1 MNRKGMISII
11 DAIIFVSILSMV
23 SVAMFSLADTDAHT
37 ENQMA
42 GDIVDTFLSMEL
54 RSCDVMGTDDTAT
67 YPISI
72 LLASLINSDDPYALE
87 FVEGIFDGMIQ
98 EPYGYELMIEYDG
111 RTIETGTLLN
121 DISSKYRTSVPI
133 VNDKCLT
140 ISLSIG

>member
-1 MNRKGMISII
+1 MNCKGMISII
-11 DAIIFVSILSMV
+11 DVIIFVSILSMV
-23 SVAMFSLADTDAHT
+23 SVAMFSLADTDANT
-37 ENQMA
+37 EDQMA

-54 RSCDVMGTDDTAT
+54 RSCDVMGTGDTAT